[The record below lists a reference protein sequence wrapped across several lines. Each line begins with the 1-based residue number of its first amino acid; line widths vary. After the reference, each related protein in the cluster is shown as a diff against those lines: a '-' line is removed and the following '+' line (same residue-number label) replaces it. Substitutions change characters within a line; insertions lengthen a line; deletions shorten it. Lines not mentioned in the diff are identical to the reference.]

1 VKGFVP
7 TPKETVDLMVNR
19 LFLGRAPR
27 AGDSLLDPGCGQGE
41 LIEGV
46 IRWCRAHEISIPKI
60 IGIESNPKHVVA
72 ARARFAGCPAVEI
85 RQSDFLRD
93 RDDEDYDF
101 VVGNPPYVPIT
112 ELSEKEKHF
121 YREQFRTAI
130 GRFDLYLL
138 FFEQSLRLLKSG
150 GRMVFV
156 TPEKFLYV
164 ETAAALR
171 KMLASKNVE
180 EVRLIDEATF
190 EDLVTYPTITTLS
203 NQAGSGFASVILRN
217 GEQVRIV
224 PPSDGSSWLPAMLN
238 HKGDSTGLA
247 LADVCL
253 RISCGVATGADGI
266 FVKASEA
273 IEPSLRRYAFPTIAG
288 REMGDFN
295 ADLDYQKVMLVPYDL
310 DGDLLPENKLGNLKT
325 YLAQSSNRS
334 RLEGRTCARRK
345 PWYAFHETPPLR
357 DILRPKILCKDIT
370 AHPKFWSEREGKLVP
385 RHSVYYIVPR
395 DAAMLDDLCEYL
407 NSKQVAAWLDS
418 HCQRVANG
426 FLRLQSH
433 VLKRIPVPA
442 RFSDVCKTAP
452 IHRVKRSPRIRRE
465 DVRTRQL
472 EFGR

>member
-19 LFLGRAPR
+19 LFLGRVPR
-27 AGDSLLDPGCGQGE
+27 RGDSVLDPGCGQGE
-41 LIEGV
+41 FIEGV
-46 IRWCRAHEISIPKI
+46 IRWCRAHQVAIPKI
-60 IGIESNPKHVVA
+60 VGIESNPKHVVT

-93 RDDEDYDF
+93 RDHGAYEF
-101 VVGNPPYVPIT
+101 IVGNPPYVPIT
-112 ELSEKEKHF
+112 ELSEREKRF
-121 YREQFRTAI
+121 YRERFSTAI

-138 FFEQSLRLLKSG
+138 FFEQALQLLKPG
-150 GRMVFV
+150 GCMVFV

-164 ETAAALR
+164 ETAATLR

-203 NQAGSGFASVILRN
+203 NQVGSGFASVILRS
-217 GEQVRIV
+217 GEQVRII

-253 RISCGVATGADGI
+253 RISCGVATGADEI
-266 FVKASEA
+266 FVKEPEA
-273 IEPSLRRYAFPTIAG
+273 IEPGLRRFAYPTIAG

-295 ADLDYQKVMLVPYDL
+295 AELRFGKLMLIPYDL
-310 DGDLLPENKLGNLKT
+310 DGDLLPENKLGSLKN
-325 YLAQSSNRS
+325 YLAQSSIRS
-334 RLEGRTCARRK
+334 RLEQRTCARRK

-370 AHPKFWSEREGKLVP
+370 AHPKFWVEHQGKLVP

-395 DAAMLDDLCEYL
+395 DPAMLDELCDYL
-407 NSKQVAAWLDS
+407 NSTRVADWLDS

-433 VLKRIPVPA
+433 VLKQIPLPT
-442 RFSDVCKTAP
+442 RFADASKELRNHA
-452 IHRVKRSPRIRRE
+452 IKQSARIRRE